1 MDLAERLADCVSAG
15 GTGGRDDQVGPPET
29 VTDSDVTGHSIGS
42 DPLHRQRVHP
52 VGAPVESRDHLLL
65 VKQHA
70 AGTRSDD
77 HANAIGVFDPDVQVT
92 VLQGHLGAGQT
103 KVHEAVDPL
112 GRLLRYV
119 LGGREPAD
127 LAPDSRREIAS
138 VEGINKGDAGTP
150 LDIGAPEFIDPYAI
164 AGRHTEAGDNNAT
177 FVHFSNSGDCSG
189 GDACHP
195 GSPRFMTSLRGSAQR
210 DKHDP
215 GDAPARASVYSI
227 SHCHA
232 AAPCRW

>member
-1 MDLAERLADCVSAG
+1 
-15 GTGGRDDQVGPPET
+15 
-29 VTDSDVTGHSIGS
+29 
-42 DPLHRQRVHP
+42 

-77 HANAIGVFDPDVQVT
+77 HANAIGVFYPDVQVT

-127 LAPDSRREIAS
+127 LAPILEGKSLVSKAS
-138 VEGINKGDAGTP
+138 IRVMPERPST
-150 LDIGAPEFIDPYAI
+150 LGAPEFIDPYAI

-195 GSPRFMTSLRGSAQR
+195 GSPDS
-210 DKHDP
+210 
-215 GDAPARASVYSI
+215 
-227 SHCHA
+227 
-232 AAPCRW
+232 